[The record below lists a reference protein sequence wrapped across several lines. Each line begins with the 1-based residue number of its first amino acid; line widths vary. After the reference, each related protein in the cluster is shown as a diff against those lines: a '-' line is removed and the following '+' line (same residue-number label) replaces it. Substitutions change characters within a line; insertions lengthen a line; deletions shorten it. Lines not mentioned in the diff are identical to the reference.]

1 MSGIQTASLGSAG
14 LGFGGGFLLFPREH
28 DDNSHGGNFPSAFV
42 SCECLAQTFPEFI
55 DGS

>member
-14 LGFGGGFLLFPREH
+14 LDFGGGPLLFPRER

-42 SCECLAQTFPEFI
+42 SCECLAQTSPEFI
-55 DGS
+55 DGR

>member
-14 LGFGGGFLLFPREH
+14 LDFGGGPLLFPRER

-42 SCECLAQTFPEFI
+42 SCECLAQMSPEFI
-55 DGS
+55 DGR

>member
-14 LGFGGGFLLFPREH
+14 LGFAGDSLLFPREH
-28 DDNSHGGNFPSAFV
+28 DDNSHGGNFPSVFV